1 MALLKMTSVQPQVIA
16 YIAVQVRL
24 LIPRLILLLP

>member
-1 MALLKMTSVQPQVIA
+1 MALLKMTSVQPQAIA
-16 YIAVQVRL
+16 YIAVQVHL